1 MKKWRI
7 LAFGAAVSLS
17 LPVMMASMM
26 QPAANAAETKWKP
39 VEKTLLSKFAKD
51 VNPESPLPEYPRPQ
65 MERVDWKNLNGLWEY
80 AILSSTTLSFEP
92 QGRILV
98 PYPVESALSGV
109 KKQVGPHNNL
119 WYRRTFEIPKDW
131 KGKEILLHFGAVDW
145 RTEISVN
152 GRIVGKH
159 EGGYAPF
166 AFDITSALKKD
177 GPQELMVKVWDPT
190 NGDKTNPW
198 WQPRGKQIAKEFDAA
213 GGIVYTS
220 TTGIWQTVWLEPVHK
235 SHITGIKAVS
245 DIKDKT
251 VTFTIQAEGDKSV
264 EATIQCKDLG
274 AKVSGKIGEP
284 IVMKVAK
291 AELWSPDTPKLYP
304 ITVSL
309 AKADGVKS
317 YFAMRK
323 ISIGKDAKGITRML
337 LNDKFV
343 FQHGPLDQGFW
354 PDGLYTA
361 PTDAALKYDVE
372 VMKQMGFNVLRKHVK
387 VEPSR
392 FYYHCDRLG
401 MLVWQDMPNGEANK
415 NDESKADYER
425 EWKEIIEDFQFFPSI
440 IMWIPFNEGWGQ
452 FDTER
457 IAALTRQLDPT
468 RLVDNASGWDDKG
481 CGDVIDVH
489 KYPAP
494 EVAMPQPEEKRAAVL
509 GEYGSIGF
517 LVKGHSWS
525 DNANWAM
532 VVVNSLEEVFR
543 KYDQTNAAL
552 RPLIEKGLSAAICA
566 CTTDIESENDG
577 FMTYDREIMKMPVEK
592 VAASNKLLRR

>member
-166 AFDITSALKKD
+166 AFDITSSLKKD

-251 VTFTIQAEGDKSV
+251 VTFTIQAAGDKSV

-309 AKADGVKS
+309 GKQDSVKS

-372 VMKQMGFNVLRKHVK
+372 VMKQMGFNALRKHVK
-387 VEPSR
+387 VEPWR

-401 MLVWQDMPNGEANK
+401 ILVWQDMPNGEANK

-517 LVKGHSWS
+517 LVKGHSWN